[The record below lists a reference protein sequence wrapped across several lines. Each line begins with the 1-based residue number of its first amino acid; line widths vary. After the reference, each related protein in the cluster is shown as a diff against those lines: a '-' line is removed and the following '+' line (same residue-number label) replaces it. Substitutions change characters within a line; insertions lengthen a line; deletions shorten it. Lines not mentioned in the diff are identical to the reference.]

1 MLDAQTLRD
10 VSARR
15 DDLERR
21 AHDLR
26 LTRQVTMQSLP
37 QIRMIQDVDKSLITK
52 IQSSVLTTIP
62 VWKSQIAM
70 AITLWNQRQALETQ
84 KAVTDTTNEMLAK
97 NAELLKT
104 GSAEA
109 RKEIERGIFDINT
122 VKKVNDELIA
132 TIYESIQIAQE
143 GKQRRAAA
151 DAEMQQLEGELKQA
165 LLSTQDVRQVTS
177 GTAPDV
183 PTVSPPQA

>member
-1 MLDAQTLRD
+1 
-10 VSARR
+10 
-15 DDLERR
+15 
-21 AHDLR
+21 
-26 LTRQVTMQSLP
+26 
-37 QIRMIQDVDKSLITK
+37 
-52 IQSSVLTTIP
+52 
-62 VWKSQIAM
+62 
-70 AITLWNQRQALETQ
+70 
-84 KAVTDTTNEMLAK
+84 
-97 NAELLKT
+97 
-104 GSAEA
+104 
-109 RKEIERGIFDINT
+109 

-183 PTVSPPQA
+183 PTTPPPQA